1 VGLDASYTLR
11 IFIFDF
17 FEKISERIPESGI
30 DVLFDI
36 PNQLLEKI
44 EWTFSKKVPKNVR
57 LFNLILSKLNSPTT
71 QTSRFWGFKH
81 LDLTTQTSKFWG
93 LLLKVQ

>member
-1 VGLDASYTLR
+1 M
-11 IFIFDF
+11 FDF

-44 EWTFSKKVPKNVR
+44 E
-57 LFNLILSKLNSPTT
+57 LNFLEKSF
-71 QTSRFWGFKH
+71 QKSISCS
-81 LDLTTQTSKFWG
+81 LDFYKR
-93 LLLKVQ
+93 